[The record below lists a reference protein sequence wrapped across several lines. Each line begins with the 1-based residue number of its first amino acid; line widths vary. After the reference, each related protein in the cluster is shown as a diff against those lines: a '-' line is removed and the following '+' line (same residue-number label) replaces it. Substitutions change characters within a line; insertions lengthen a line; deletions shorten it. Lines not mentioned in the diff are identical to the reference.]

1 LRNRVKDALNTYW
14 DMKKVLSDYYVQN
27 AAFFRIDNITLGYT
41 FQNLFGAKTTGR
53 VYAVC
58 QNPFVFT
65 KYKGLDPEVAGGIDL
80 DVYPRPVSFQLGL
93 NLNF

>member
-1 LRNRVKDALNTYW
+1 
-14 DMKKVLSDYYVQN
+14 MKKVLSDYYVQN

-41 FQNLFGAKTTGR
+41 FQNLFGAKTSGR

-80 DVYPRPVSFQLGL
+80 DVYPRPVSFLLGV